1 MFGKPRDIDD
11 TDTLD
16 TIDGFFGDET
26 AAEAIVEVHDL
37 QHRVEQVE
45 AQINSQFTSLATY
58 AQIAQEQVEMA
69 RAEAR
74 SATERSEQRLTSLI
88 ERERTDRIMSFTG
101 EAPAG
106 SAPDVTARL
115 DALEH
120 SVAQIRKGLDD
131 CLTRQKALADAITTM
146 FERLAPQP
154 AEPAEDDDD
163 TTDASHDET
172 VDGTD
177 GDEMTEIDE
186 LPAPVVDLDEAE
198 ALPEPVDAGDA
209 LPAPDA
215 ELSRPPLVPPTF
227 EPTVASP
234 LSGPIADLSLKD

>member
-16 TIDGFFGDET
+16 PIDGFFGDET

-69 RAEAR
+69 RAEAK

-131 CLTRQKALADAITTM
+131 CLTRQKALAEAITTM
-146 FERLAPQP
+146 FERLVPQP
-154 AEPAEDDDD
+154 AEAE
-163 TTDASHDET
+163 TVASHDEL
-172 VDGTD
+172 DD
-177 GDEMTEIDE
+177 DE
-186 LPAPVVDLDEAE
+186 LSEMSDPVVDTDDGEP
-198 ALPEPVDAGDA
+198 LPEPVEGDCA
-209 LPAPDA
+209 LPAPA
-215 ELSRPPLVPPTF
+215 IELTRPPLVPPTL